1 MIEKEQAIKAIQ
13 DLPQNATI
21 EDAMEKLYLLYKI
34 DRGIKQ
40 ANEGNKISQDEAKK
54 KMERWLK

>member
-34 DRGIKQ
+34 DRGMKQ
-40 ANEGNKISQDEAKK
+40 ADEGNKISQDEAKK

>member
-1 MIEKEQAIKAIQ
+1 MNTKDKVIKAIQ
-13 DLPQNATI
+13 ELPPDASI

-40 ANEGNKISQDEAKK
+40 ADAGKKVSQREAKK
-54 KMERWLK
+54 RMEKWLN